1 MVMEGNPCHLTTIQR
16 SNANQ
21 CAVSGSVKSIL
32 LSRCE
37 SSAASASVWFIG
49 IEEQAVIK
57 KLLIFCMGVFLMGG
71 TLQAQT
77 DAVHPHLWV
86 TAQDVPRLQSWAG
99 QANPMY
105 TDGLAVLAN
114 AAKEWM
120 DDGVIPAQDLGGNA
134 YEEYPTESYAL
145 LFAFMSLIE
154 ANETAR
160 VEYAQRSR
168 DLLMYVMDQ
177 AVLGVADD
185 QPFRHSEFATSDR
198 SRWYGVSFP
207 LIVDWIYPVL
217 SAEDKATIRTVF
229 LRWCEENLNAY
240 TTNNNHPEPIGV
252 VNDPVL
258 VSDPSLV
265 RWAGNNYYVAHMR
278 NMGMMAL
285 ALDAADDPDGA
296 LGAYAANATGAWLYV
311 VDHLFRTDARGGF
324 GTEGFEYSP
333 QSLGYAAQFMFA
345 LQTAGA
351 NDPAV
356 WGQQVDFESNPFWN
370 DALAAFAHSMSPT
383 TAVSDDA
390 GVVYLPAWYGSGQ
403 NYWLPDYIELFG
415 ALGAYDV
422 FTGTNPERLDALR
435 WLQIHTPPGGA
446 NALVERVQDV
456 DSVHKAILYFL
467 MFDPTSLTPADPR
480 ASYGTSWYAPGM
492 RRLLAR
498 TDWSEEAAWFTYNLS
513 WDEVDHQSGNGNAIE
528 FYRGGEW
535 LTKIRVGYDF
545 DYHTSD
551 NFNTLTVQNTL
562 PDRDDFRLLIGQR
575 GSQWLL
581 SAGDPPPPV
590 ISMTDEYIYAFGDA
604 TALYNSE
611 YEGVTAVDH
620 VSRSVIWLKPDVI
633 VVYDRAATRAAN
645 PVSRF
650 WLNFPADATVN
661 GAITSMTT
669 DRGQTLTVETLLP
682 AAPLIVVAP
691 LVDEVSSPP
700 AGNEMMRYRL
710 MVEAAVPEAR
720 FLHVLQG
727 TDAGVAPLTSTVI
740 ESTGGTAYQGA
751 VTGDTAV
758 LFPVDA
764 LASFEALEFSTTA
777 ATSLITGLTPNA
789 SYDVS
794 VNGDVIRVVPG
805 TQFAADAGGVLVVQ
819 R

>member
-1 MVMEGNPCHLTTIQR
+1 MIKRVALLCVLVFLISG
-16 SNANQ
+16 
-21 CAVSGSVKSIL
+21 AVSAQVD
-32 LSRCE
+32 
-37 SSAASASVWFIG
+37 AA
-49 IEEQAVIK
+49 
-57 KLLIFCMGVFLMGG
+57 
-71 TLQAQT
+71 
-77 DAVHPHLWV
+77 HPHLWV
-86 TAQDVPRLQSWAG
+86 TAQDLPRLQAWAA
-99 QANPMY
+99 QNNPLY
-105 TDGLAVLAN
+105 RDGLAVLAQ
-114 AAKEWM
+114 AAKAWM
-120 DDGVIPAQDLGGNA
+120 DEGVIPAQDTGSYA

-154 ANETAR
+154 ANEAAR
-160 VEYAQRSR
+160 QDYAERSR
-168 DLLMYVMDQ
+168 ELLMYVMDQ

-185 QPFRHSEFATSDR
+185 QPFRHAEFATSDR
-198 SRWYGVSFP
+198 SRWYGVSYP
-207 LIVDWIYPVL
+207 LTVDWIYPIL
-217 SAEDKATIRTVF
+217 SAEDKATIRAVF
-229 LRWCEENLNAY
+229 LRWCDENLNAY
-240 TTNNNHPEPIGV
+240 TTNHNHPEPIGV

-265 RWAGNNYYVAHMR
+265 RWAGNNYYAAHMR

-285 ALDAADDPDGA
+285 AFDAADDPDGA
-296 LGAYAANATGAWLYV
+296 LGAYLENATGAWLYV
-311 VDHLFRTDARGGF
+311 IDHLFRTDARGGF

-345 LQTAGA
+345 LQTSGA
-351 NDPAV
+351 NDPAA
-356 WGQQVDFESNPFWN
+356 WGQQVDFAANPFWN
-370 DALAAFAHSMSPT
+370 DAIAAFAHSMSPT

-415 ALGAYDV
+415 SLGAYDV
-422 FTGTNPERLDALR
+422 FTGANPQRLDALR
-435 WLQIHTPPGGA
+435 WLQIYTPPGGA
-446 NALVERVQDV
+446 NAFVERVQDS
-456 DSVHKAILYFL
+456 DAVHKAILYYL
-467 MFDPTSLTPADPR
+467 MFDPNAPAPADPR
-480 ASYGTSWYAPGM
+480 PGYGTSWYAPGM

-498 TDWSEEAAWFTYNLS
+498 TDWSEDAAWFTYNLS

-562 PDRDDFRLLIGQR
+562 PDRDDFRLMIGQR

-590 ISMTDEYIYAFGDA
+590 ISVTDDYVYAFGDA

-633 VVYDRAATRAAN
+633 VVYDRAATRADN

-650 WLNFPADATVN
+650 WLNFPADAMVN
-661 GAITSMTT
+661 GGITSMTT
-669 DRGQTLTVETLLP
+669 ESGQTLTVETLLP
-682 AAPLIVVAP
+682 ADPVIAVSPLIDEASSAP
-691 LVDEVSSPP
+691 
-700 AGNEMMRYRL
+700 AANEMMRYRL
-710 MVEAAVPEAR
+710 MVEAAAPEVR

-727 TDAGVAPLTSTVI
+727 TDAGVTPLASKLIV
-740 ESTGGTAYQGA
+740 SAGGTAYQGA
-751 VTGDTAV
+751 VVGDITV

-764 LASFEALEFSTTA
+764 LAGFESVEFSAPTA
-777 ATSLITGLTPNA
+777 TNLVTGLTPNA
-789 SYDVS
+789 GYDVS
-794 VNGDVIRVVPG
+794 VDGNVMRVTPG
-805 TQFAADAGGVLVVQ
+805 TQVTADAGGVLVI
-819 R
+819 RR

>member
-1 MVMEGNPCHLTTIQR
+1 MLKR
-16 SNANQ
+16 
-21 CAVSGSVKSIL
+21 L
-32 LSRCE
+32 
-37 SSAASASVWFIG
+37 F
-49 IEEQAVIK
+49 
-57 KLLIFCMGVFLMGG
+57 LIFACVFLMGG
-71 TLQAQT
+71 ALQAQT
-77 DAVHPHLWV
+77 DAAHPHLWV
-86 TAQDVPRLQSWAG
+86 TTQDLPHLRMWAAQNNPLYAESLQ
-99 QANPMY
+99 
-105 TDGLAVLAN
+105 VLAN
-114 AAKEWM
+114 EAAAWM
-120 DDGVIPAQDLGGNA
+120 DEGIIPAQDTGDNS

-154 ANETAR
+154 PDESSQQ
-160 VEYAQRSR
+160 EYAQRSR
-168 DLLMYVMDQ
+168 ELLMYVMDQ
-177 AVLGVADD
+177 AALGVADG

-207 LIVDWIYPVL
+207 LIVDWIYPTL

-229 LRWCEENLNAY
+229 LRWCDENLNAI

-258 VSDPSLV
+258 ISDESLV

-278 NMGMMAL
+278 NIGMMAL
-285 ALDAADDPDGA
+285 AFDAADDPGGE
-296 LGAYAANATGAWLYV
+296 LGAYLENATGAWLYV
-311 VDHLFRTDARGGF
+311 IDHLFRTDARGGF

-333 QSLGYAAQFMFA
+333 QSLGYAAQFIFA
-345 LQTAGA
+345 LQTSGA

-356 WGQQVDFESNPFWN
+356 WGQQVSFEANPFWN
-370 DALAAFAHSMSPT
+370 DAIAAFVHSMSPA
-383 TAVSDDA
+383 TAVIEDA

-422 FTGTNPERLDALR
+422 FTGANPERLDALR
-435 WLQIHTPPGGA
+435 WLQTYTPPGGE
-446 NALVERVQDV
+446 NGLVERVQDV
-456 DSVHKAILYFL
+456 DSVYKAILYYL
-467 MFDPTSLTPADPR
+467 MFDPNAADPADPR
-480 ASYGTSWYAPGM
+480 PSYGTSWYAPGM
-492 RRLLAR
+492 RRLLVR
-498 TDWSEEAAWFTYNLS
+498 TDWSENAAWFTYNLS

-528 FYRGGEW
+528 FYRDGEW

-562 PDRDDFRLLIGQR
+562 PDRDDFRLMIGQR

-581 SAGDPPPPV
+581 SAGNPPPPV
-590 ISMTDEYIYAFGDA
+590 ISTTDAYVYAFGDA

-633 VVYDRAATRAAN
+633 VVYDRAATHADN

-650 WLNFPADATVN
+650 WINFPADAVVSGNVTR
-661 GAITSMTT
+661 MTT
-669 DRGQTLTVETLLP
+669 EHGQTLTVGTLLP
-682 AAPLIVVAP
+682 ANPLIVVSP
-691 LVDEVSSPP
+691 LVDEVSSAP
-700 AGNEMMRYRL
+700 ANNEMMHYRL
-710 MVEAAVPEAR
+710 MVETTTPETR

-727 TDAGVAPLTSTVI
+727 TDAGVVPLTSSLI
-740 ESTGGTAYQGA
+740 ESSGGTAYQGA
-751 VTGDTAV
+751 VVDDRAI

-764 LASFEALEFSTTA
+764 LAAFESLEFSTTA
-777 ATSLITGLTPNA
+777 ATSLITGLTSNA
-789 SYDVS
+789 SYDVT
-794 VNGDVIRVVPG
+794 VNGDMIRITPG
-805 TQFAADAGGVLVVQ
+805 TQVAADAGGVLVIQ

>member
-1 MVMEGNPCHLTTIQR
+1 MLKRLT
-16 SNANQ
+16 
-21 CAVSGSVKSIL
+21 
-32 LSRCE
+32 
-37 SSAASASVWFIG
+37 
-49 IEEQAVIK
+49 
-57 KLLIFCMGVFLMGG
+57 LIFACVFLIGG
-71 TLQAQT
+71 ALHAQT
-77 DAVHPHLWV
+77 DAAHPHLWI
-86 TAQDVPRLQSWAG
+86 TAQDLPRLQAWAA
-99 QANPMY
+99 QNNPLY
-105 TDGLAVLAN
+105 TDGLWVLAN
-114 AAKEWM
+114 EAAEWM
-120 DDGVIPAQDLGGNA
+120 DEGIIPAQDTGSNA

-154 ANETAR
+154 SNETAR
-160 VEYAQRSR
+160 QEYAQRSR

-185 QPFRHSEFATSDR
+185 QPFRHTEFATSDR

-207 LIVDWIYPVL
+207 LIVDWIYPTL

-229 LRWCEENLNAY
+229 LRWCAENLNAY

-278 NMGMMAL
+278 NMGLMAL
-285 ALDAADDPDGA
+285 AFDAADDPGGE
-296 LGAYAANATGAWLYV
+296 LGAYLENATGAWLYV
-311 VDHLFRTDARGGF
+311 IDHLFRTDARGGF

-333 QSLGYAAQFMFA
+333 QSLGYAAQFMLA
-345 LQTAGA
+345 LQTSGA
-351 NDPAV
+351 NDPTV
-356 WGQQVDFESNPFWN
+356 WGQQVSFEANPFWN
-370 DALAAFAHSMSPT
+370 DAIAAFVHSMSPA

-415 ALGAYDV
+415 SLGAYDV
-422 FTGTNPERLDALR
+422 FTGANPERLDALR
-435 WLQIHTPPGGA
+435 WLQSFTPPGGEFG
-446 NALVERVQDV
+446 LVERVQDV

-467 MFDPTSLTPADPR
+467 LFDPNAAAPADPR
-480 ASYGTSWYAPGM
+480 PTYGTSWYAPGM

-498 TDWSEEAAWFTYNLS
+498 TDWSENAAWFTYNLS

-528 FYRGGEW
+528 FYRAGEW

-562 PDRDDFRLLIGQR
+562 PDRDDFRLMIGQR

-581 SAGDPPPPV
+581 SAGDPPPPL
-590 ISMTDEYIYAFGDA
+590 ISVTDDYVYAFGDS

-611 YEGVTAVDH
+611 YEGVTAVEH

-633 VVYDRAATRAAN
+633 VVYDRSATRAEN

-650 WLNFPADATVN
+650 WLNFPADATVS
-661 GAITSMTT
+661 GSVTSMTT
-669 DRGQTLTVETLLP
+669 ERGQTLTVDTLLP
-682 AAPLIVVAP
+682 ADPVIAVSP
-691 LVDEVSSPP
+691 LVDEVSSAP
-700 AGNEMMRYRL
+700 ANNEMMRYRL
-710 MVEAAVPEAR
+710 MVEAAAPEVR

-727 TDAGVAPLTSTVI
+727 ADAGAVPLTSTLI
-740 ESTGGTAYQGA
+740 ESNGGTAFQGA
-751 VTGDTAV
+751 LVGTVAV

-764 LASFEALEFSTTA
+764 LAAFESLDFSTTA
-777 ATSLITGLTPNA
+777 ATSYITGLTPNA
-789 SYDVS
+789 GYAVTI
-794 VNGDVIRVVPG
+794 NGDAIQIAPG
-805 TQFAADAGGVLVVQ
+805 TQLTADAGGVLVV
-819 R
+819 RR